1 MQIGIPKEI
10 KVQEDR
16 VGLTPGN
23 VRTLVNN
30 GHDVLVE
37 ENAGT
42 GSGFT
47 DAEYAA
53 AGAQIE
59 NDPAKIWASQMV
71 IKVKEPLASE
81 YDYFHEGLILFAYFH
96 LAPEN
101 ELTDALLTHK
111 VTAIA
116 YETMV
121 ENGGL
126 PLLTPMSEVAGRMAI
141 QIGTHYLEKQN
152 GGSGILISG
161 VPGVAS
167 GHVVIIGGGTVGY
180 NAAKVAV
187 GMGARVTILDVNT
200 GRLAELEDIL
210 NDKVTTLMSNEEN
223 IRQVIKDADIVVGSV
238 LVTGRRAPVLVSEE
252 MVKTMKSGS
261 VLVDIAVDQGGNF
274 ETTHPTTH
282 QDPIYVKHGVTH
294 YTVAN
299 IPGAVPRT
307 STLALTNATMKFASQ
322 IINQGVEAAAKGN
335 ETILTGINTYQ
346 GYLTHEGVAES
357 QDRTYTPIQD
367 LLEK

>member
-10 KVQEDR
+10 KAQEDR

-30 GHDVLVE
+30 GHTVLIE
-37 ENAGT
+37 ENAGI

-47 DAEYAA
+47 DEEYVS
-53 AGAQIE
+53 AGAKIE
-59 NDPAKIWASQMV
+59 SDPAKIWASQMV

-81 YDYFHEGLILFAYFH
+81 YDYFHEDLILFAYFH

-101 ELTDALLTHK
+101 ELTEALLANK

-121 ENGGL
+121 ENGAL

-141 QIGTHYLEKQN
+141 QVGTHYLEKQN
-152 GGSGILISG
+152 GGSGTLISG
-161 VPGVAS
+161 VPGVAP
-167 GHVVIIGGGTVGY
+167 GHVVVIGGGTVGY
-180 NAAKVAV
+180 NAAKIAV

-200 GRLAELEDIL
+200 GRLGELEDLL

-238 LVTGRRAPVLVSEE
+238 LVTGRRAPVLVSED
-252 MVKTMKSGS
+252 MVKTMKPGS

-282 QDPIYVKHGVTH
+282 QDPIYVKHDVIH

-307 STLALTNATMKFASQ
+307 STLALTNATMKYASQ
-322 IINQGVEAAAKGN
+322 IINQGVEAAAKRN

-357 QDRTYTPIQD
+357 QNRTHTPIQD
-367 LLEK
+367 LLK